1 MACLALK
8 LRLAPCRETL
18 GLPDTVLSAE
28 DWKTVIASAS
38 DNTIDLASAYQWAGQ
53 LESSSMNGYGPWGI
67 GVDGCARTPTDL
79 MSYFNFGAGCSE
91 VEVDLLSG
99 EHTVIRTD
107 IAYDC
112 GTHRAPCLVKLVPPR
127 CWLSQLCLFWSYMV
141 TAVHTGAFLGTP
153 MNPMLDIGQM
163 EGAFVMGLGYYTR
176 ESQLWLPDGSNAV
189 CSRAF
194 RPVHLHFGVWP
205 AGSCRRLVFMFFG
218 HFR

>member
-28 DWKTVIASAS
+28 DWKAVIASAS

-67 GVDGCARTPTDL
+67 GVDGAARTPTDL

-107 IAYDC
+107 ISYDC
-112 GTHRAPCLVKLVPPR
+112 GAFG
-127 CWLSQLCLFWSYMV
+127 WG
-141 TAVHTGAFLGTP
+141 TAVA
-153 MNPMLDIGQM
+153 
-163 EGAFVMGLGYYTR
+163 GLVQHVSVAKSSVVPALFILLVLPVACLRRTR
-176 ESQLWLPDGSNAV
+176 KPGLCV
-189 CSRAF
+189 
-194 RPVHLHFGVWP
+194 
-205 AGSCRRLVFMFFG
+205 
-218 HFR
+218 